1 MENLLGLIIFLV
13 IAGISVVGK
22 MRETRKL
29 EEERRERESM
39 PPVEL
44 PEATRRMLYGDT
56 GDIPTARPRQT
67 GEAPPPRP
75 VVVARPAPAEPAPRQ
90 APRRQETPPPVVRP
104 MRQEQPQ
111 RPAAPRPPVSV
122 PARKIPVQTV
132 SAARQAAARRA
143 EQESAPD
150 EAAWARMRAEE
161 RRLRQMAEANRQKA
175 ATVAATRRQS
185 ARVFGGAGTLRRG
198 IILREVL
205 GPPLALRETQ
215 GRNDSTPQ
223 YW

>member
-22 MRETRKL
+22 MRESRKL
-29 EEERRERESM
+29 EEERRDRESM

-44 PEATRRMLYGDT
+44 PEATRRMLYGDI
-56 GDIPTARPRQT
+56 GDDIPTARPRQT

-75 VVVARPAPAEPAPRQ
+75 VVVARPAPAPRQ
-90 APRRQETPPPVVRP
+90 EPRRQEATPPVVRP

-122 PARKIPVQTV
+122 PARRIPVQT
-132 SAARQAAARRA
+132 APARQTAARRA
-143 EQESAPD
+143 EQESASD
-150 EAAWARMRAEE
+150 ESVWARMRAEE

-175 ATVAATRRQS
+175 ASIAATRRQS
-185 ARVFGGAGTLRRG
+185 ERLFGGAGNLRRG

-215 GRNDSTPQ
+215 GREDSTPQ